1 MQQQIS
7 NEADQA
13 HAQELTRPNPIN
25 IESSFFYNE
34 LFFSVT
40 DSKSSIQ
47 FANDVFLRVA
57 KYSTDEILGQYHN
70 LIRHPDMPKA
80 AFKIMWDY
88 LKAKQSVAVYV
99 KNLAKDGSYY
109 WVTALVFPCEG
120 GYLSIRLKPGS
131 PVFDIVKNIYKE
143 TLAYEHELTG
153 SYSRSEV
160 VNKSADFLLTQ
171 LKDQG
176 FNSYNQFMRYALLQE
191 ILNRNKHLPQK
202 SAAQAK
208 VPLKKLSLETLEM
221 VSQILSEFVTYTNQ
235 LHQIHNRL
243 DEHSHFL
250 LELSKNIQAIS
261 QNARLQSS
269 KLDREDQSLFVVAE
283 NMGEQTKKGEK
294 NLSELISSLH
304 NLHMIFSD
312 LSFDIIS
319 SELQV
324 EMTRKYMQE
333 LKESDQVNVQL
344 IEEHEA
350 IDLLNSA
357 FVPRLK
363 RVYAS
368 IQDIPAKQVELLG
381 KLNTI
386 EQFLTILRY
395 IYVSGKVEI
404 SRLRSSELKFG
415 ETFEQLRVEID
426 STENHLQTLRQ
437 VMNENTMLFNQYEDL
452 NERLSATCNSIH

>member
-1 MQQQIS
+1 MQQQKS
-7 NEADQA
+7 NDAELARP
-13 HAQELTRPNPIN
+13 HELTRPTPIN
-25 IESSFFYNE
+25 IESSFYYNE
-34 LFFSVT
+34 LFFSIT

-57 KYSTDEILGQYHN
+57 KYSTDEILGKYHN

-88 LKAKQSVAVYV
+88 LKANQSVAVYV

-109 WVTALVFPCEG
+109 WVTALVFPCKG

-131 PVFDIVKNIYKE
+131 PVFGIVKEIYRK
-143 TLAYEHELTG
+143 TLAYEYELNS

-160 VNKSADFLLTQ
+160 VQKSAEFLLSQ
-171 LKDQG
+171 LKERG
-176 FNSYNQFMRYALLQE
+176 FNSYDQFMRYALLQE
-191 ILNRNKHLPQK
+191 ILNRNKHLPKKRQTL
-202 SAAQAK
+202 ARE
-208 VPLKKLSLETLEM
+208 PGKKLSLETLEM
-221 VSQILSEFVTYTNQ
+221 VSLILSEFVTYTNK
-235 LHQIHNRL
+235 LHQIHTRL

-250 LELSKNIQAIS
+250 LDLSKNIQAIS

-269 KLDREDQSLFVVAE
+269 KLDRDDQSLFVVAE
-283 NMGEQTKKGEK
+283 SMGEQTKRGEQS
-294 NLSELISSLH
+294 LGELITSLH

-333 LKESDQVNVQL
+333 LKDSDIVSVQL
-344 IEEHEA
+344 IKEEEA
-350 IDLLNSA
+350 IDLLNNA
-357 FVPRLK
+357 FLPRLK
-363 RVYAS
+363 SVYAA
-368 IQDIPAKQVELLG
+368 IHDIPAKQIELVG
-381 KLNTI
+381 KLTTI

-404 SRLRSSELKFG
+404 SRLQSSELKFG
-415 ETFEQLRVEID
+415 ETFEQLRVEIE
-426 STENHLQTLRQ
+426 SAENHLQTLRQ
-437 VMNENTMLFNQYEDL
+437 VMNENTLLFNRYEGL
-452 NERLSATCNSIH
+452 NEQLSSTCISLH

>member
-1 MQQQIS
+1 MQQQLS
-7 NEADQA
+7 NKADQA
-13 HAQELTRPNPIN
+13 HAQELTRPTPIN
-25 IESSFFYNE
+25 IESSFYYNE
-34 LFFSVT
+34 LFFSIT
-40 DSKSSIQ
+40 DSKSTIQ

-88 LKAKQSVAVYV
+88 LNAKQSVAVYV

-131 PVFDIVKNIYKE
+131 PVFGIVKNIYKK
-143 TLAYEHELTG
+143 TLAYEHELMN
-153 SYSRSEV
+153 SYSKAEV
-160 VNKSADFLLTQ
+160 VQKSTEFLLTL

-176 FNSYNQFMRYALLQE
+176 FNSYNQFMRFALLQE
-191 ILNRNKHLPQK
+191 ILNRNKHLPKKQHVR
-202 SAAQAK
+202 AK
-208 VPLKKLSLETLEM
+208 EPGTKLSLETLEM
-221 VSQILSEFVTYTNQ
+221 VSLILSEFVTYTNQ
-235 LHQIHNRL
+235 LHKIHSRL

-269 KLDREDQSLFVVAE
+269 KLDRDDQSLFVVAE
-283 NMGEQTKKGEK
+283 SMGEQTKRGEQS
-294 NLSELISSLH
+294 LSELISSLQ
-304 NLHMIFSD
+304 NLHIIFTD

-324 EMTRKYMQE
+324 EMTRTYMQE
-333 LKESDQVNVQL
+333 LKVSEEVSVQL
-344 IEEHEA
+344 IEGEKA
-350 IDLLNSA
+350 INLLNSA

-363 RVYAS
+363 RVYSA
-368 IQDIPAKQVELLG
+368 IHEIPAKQAELLG

-415 ETFEQLRVEID
+415 ETFEQLRLEID
-426 STENHLQTLRQ
+426 AAENHLQTLRQ
-437 VMNENTMLFNQYEDL
+437 VMNENTILFNQYEDL
-452 NERLSATCNSIH
+452 NEQLSATCNSIQ